1 MQKRE
6 FIDRISAKTGL
17 MKKDSER
24 IMDALFETLQEILS
38 EGGWLMVNGFGTFET
53 KERAARV
60 GHKPRTGETV
70 EIPAATVPVFKPSQA
85 LKDKLKRK

>member
-1 MQKRE
+1 
-6 FIDRISAKTGL
+6 
-17 MKKDSER
+17 
-24 IMDALFETLQEILS
+24 
-38 EGGWLMVNGFGTFET
+38 MVNGFGTFET

>member
-38 EGGWLMVNGFGTFET
+38 EGGC
-53 KERAARV
+53 
-60 GHKPRTGETV
+60 
-70 EIPAATVPVFKPSQA
+70 
-85 LKDKLKRK
+85 

>member
-38 EGGWLMVNGFGTFET
+38 EGGRLMVNGFGTFET

-60 GHKPRTGETV
+60 GHNPRTGEAV
-70 EIPAATVPVFKPSQA
+70 EIPAVTVPVFKPSQA